1 MHSMGKSDAAD
12 RRMEVGRGCHMTMH
26 VMATHVHAGKN
37 FSPTKSVL
45 PHPSIPSSD
54 LTSVCRS
61 VPRPNLP
68 PSSEDVRT
76 DASFSN
82 SRSIPRGDELN
93 DEQMATQQR

>member
-1 MHSMGKSDAAD
+1 
-12 RRMEVGRGCHMTMH
+12 MTRH
-26 VMATHVHAGKN
+26 VTATHIHAGKI
-37 FSPTKSVL
+37 SRQ
-45 PHPSIPSSD
+45 PSQSFHIPPSRFPD